1 MVGGEGGGIIDQFSL
16 EMSGLLNSQFAL
28 NNNHSQIVYKNFVH
42 KVVQW
47 QTILL
52 CQGILY

>member
-42 KVVQW
+42 KVVQ
-47 QTILL
+47 
-52 CQGILY
+52 